1 MSSSTKEIPVVFTQD
16 EAEFLLGLLKDLLAK
31 GIQLD
36 DGSFASLGPM
46 QRQLIKTMAKIVEDH
61 VKSIIAKLETVYS
74 IQQSCAS

>member
-1 MSSSTKEIPVVFTQD
+1 MPSNEKEIAVVFTQD

-36 DGSFASLGPM
+36 DSSFASLGPM
-46 QRQLIKTMAKIVEDH
+46 QRQLIKTMAKIVEDY

-74 IQQSCAS
+74 VQQSGAS

>member
-1 MSSSTKEIPVVFTQD
+1 MPSDTKEIPVVFTQD
-16 EAEFLLGLLKDLLAK
+16 EVEFLLGLLKDLLAK

-46 QRQLIKTMAKIVEDH
+46 QRQLVKTMAKIVEDH

-74 IQQSCAS
+74 VQQSGAS

>member
-1 MSSSTKEIPVVFTQD
+1 MPSDTKEIPVVFTQD
-16 EAEFLLGLLKDLLAK
+16 EVEFLLGLLKDLLAK

-74 IQQSCAS
+74 VQQSGAS

>member
-1 MSSSTKEIPVVFTQD
+1 MPSDAKEIPVVFTQD
-16 EAEFLLGLLKDLLAK
+16 EVEFLLGLLKDLLAK

-74 IQQSCAS
+74 VQQSGAS